1 MIPKKKDDAASR
13 AQALADMTRLL
24 DGGRT
29 HERAALA
36 RDAQRSN
43 RTKTLHTPSGAVIT
57 IVEPETEEE
66 IERDREEIR
75 DLMIRSDL
83 IRLGFS
89 AMRVSNRYRFGWRLW
104 QLAAAGG
111 LRSPMFDTGRA
122 VDHPSIVAD
131 CPHGHE
137 VPSAACRCGI
147 YFVPHWFPFNRFV
160 EDRLFDGDCTNYALT
175 WGVAVGGVDVD
186 PSGDRWGIRPRRTG
200 RFRILGGLIP
210 EDAPQ
215 PSLPVPWRRGVT
227 DRNAVAVEKLWDLG
241 APNNFHDVVAR
252 YQGEE
257 ATSFNADDVEDPEV
271 TAWQIL
277 RRLDHQ

>member
-1 MIPKKKDDAASR
+1 MIPKKVDAARR
-13 AQALADMTRLL
+13 AQALGEMTRLL
-24 DGGRT
+24 NGDRT
-29 HERAALA
+29 HARAALA

-57 IVEPETEEE
+57 IVEPESEEE
-66 IERDREEIR
+66 IDRDRELIR

-83 IRLGFS
+83 VSLGFS
-89 AMRVSNRYRFGWRLW
+89 EMRVHNRRSFGWRMW
-104 QLAAAGG
+104 EIDSAGR

-122 VDHPSIVAD
+122 VDHPSVVAD
-131 CPHGHE
+131 CPHGHA
-137 VPSAACRCGI
+137 VPSPSCGCGV
-147 YFVPHWFPFNRFV
+147 YYVPSWFAFSRAV
-160 EDRLFDGDCTNYALT
+160 EDRLFDGDVSGYAFT

-200 RFRILGGLIP
+200 RYRILGGLIP

-215 PSLPVPWRRGVT
+215 PALPVRWLRGVT
-227 DRNAVAVEKLWDLG
+227 DRNAVAIEKLWDLG

-257 ATSFNADDVEDPEV
+257 ATSFNADDVEDPGV
-271 TAWQIL
+271 TAWQVL
-277 RRLDHQ
+277 RRLGK